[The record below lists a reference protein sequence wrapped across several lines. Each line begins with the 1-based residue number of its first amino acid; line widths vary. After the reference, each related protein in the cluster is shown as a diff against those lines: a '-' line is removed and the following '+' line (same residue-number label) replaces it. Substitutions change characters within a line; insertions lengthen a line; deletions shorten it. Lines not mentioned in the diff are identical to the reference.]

1 MLPGQD
7 TRRHA
12 LMWWLTLDRASAIML
27 ASKHFPK
34 LAYEAVATSSSML
47 EEMYRKEH

>member
-7 TRRHA
+7 TRKHA
-12 LMWWLTLDRASAIML
+12 LMWWLMIDKTTAIAL

-34 LAYEAVATSSSML
+34 QAYEAVATSSSMI